1 MNMKTILKTSVA
13 AAALMAVAAPAMAQN
28 VVRESGRDKVALKI
42 YGQVNRM
49 MMWGDDG
56 QNDRMFSVDNSASST
71 RFGFNATAPVNADLT
86 FGATLETEF
95 MSNAASSVAIGSTA
109 QTTTTLDNNQGQANF
124 TERVMEVTV
133 DHKRFGKI
141 SLGQGGVASDGIAE
155 HNLSGATNVNG
166 SLTVSFGNSFRL
178 YDTVTRTPQTTT
190 LGNVAGYF
198 DGPRDDRIR
207 YDTPKFMNTWLS
219 GSFSSGG
226 PASATI
232 RHDAKYGQFKVVG
245 GVGYYNQASLNT
257 TIEDEVSGSIA
268 VLHDSGL
275 NAFISAGNRNFTTGV
290 AGGATR
296 RDADYIAGGVG
307 YLAKIFG
314 VGPTAFAA
322 DYWSFNN
329 LNASTTA
336 AGEFE
341 ATQWGLG
348 VEQQFSNIGAS
359 AYLGYRNTD
368 FDLPAPLS
376 IDDVNIVVAGMRV
389 VF

>member
-1 MNMKTILKTSVA
+1 MKTILKTSVA

-28 VVRESGRDKVALKI
+28 LTREAGRDKVALKI

-56 QNDRMFSVDNSASST
+56 NDSRLMSVDNAASST
-71 RFGFNATAPVNADLT
+71 RFGLTATAPVNADLT
-86 FGATLETEF
+86 FGAQIETEF
-95 MSNAASSVAIGSTA
+95 MSNASSSVSIGSTA
-109 QTTTTLDNNQGQANF
+109 VTSTTLDNNQGQATF

-166 SLTVSFGNSFRL
+166 SLTVGFGNSFRL
-178 YDTVTRTPQTTT
+178 FDSVTNTTQTTT
-190 LGNVAGYF
+190 LGQVAAYF
-198 DGPRDDRIR
+198 DGPRDDRVR

-245 GVGYYNQASLNT
+245 GVGYNNQSGLST

-275 NAFISAGNRNFTTGV
+275 NAFISAGTRNHKDTL
-290 AGGATR
+290 GGAAAVSR
-296 RDADYIAGGVG
+296 HDADYIAGGIG

-329 LNASTTA
+329 INASTTS
-336 AGEFE
+336 AGEWE
-341 ATQWGLG
+341 ADQWGIG
-348 VEQQFSNIGAS
+348 VEQQFSDIGAS

-368 FDLPAPLS
+368 FSLPAPLS
-376 IDDVNIVVAGMRV
+376 IDDVNVVVAGMRV